1 MYRTLIIVLAS
12 TATLWGAADAQVA
25 GSVTG
30 NVNATLEHSRLPVD
44 PRTGRPLSRIEMMRA
59 QRAARLARRQ
69 TEQVAAED
77 ALAGA
82 GGPPPAAA
90 LNRDGLD
97 IAQTVEAP
105 TAPVAGEVEFAG
117 SPAPASIE
125 ARALAPTPPVL
136 EVQVAAPQPVIT
148 AAAPSAAIATA
159 SPRPIYE
166 PRTVIE
172 RERAA
177 PVAAAQRTAPREP
190 ISAEALPAPQA
201 AAQPPTPRTD
211 ASTSSVSGSAGIA
224 DWITVLLAS
233 LAIAGVILAARRVS
247 RRDAAA

>member
-1 MYRTLIIVLAS
+1 MYRTLIIALAS
-12 TATLWGAADAQVA
+12 TAALCGGADAQVA

-69 TEQVAAED
+69 AEQVAAED
-77 ALAGA
+77 ALADSD
-82 GGPPPAAA
+82 GPPIAAA

-97 IAQTVEAP
+97 TPQTVEAP
-105 TAPVAGEVEFAG
+105 TAPVAGGVEFAG
-117 SPAPASIE
+117 SPAPTTIE
-125 ARALAPTPPVL
+125 ARELAPVPPVPV
-136 EVQVAAPQPVIT
+136 VQVAAPQSVIT

-159 SPRPIYE
+159 SPRPVYE
-166 PRTVIE
+166 PRTVIN

-177 PVAAAQRTAPREP
+177 PVAAQRTAPREP
-190 ISAEALPAPQA
+190 ISTEALPAPQA
-201 AAQPPTPRTD
+201 APQPPTPRTD
-211 ASTSSVSGSAGIA
+211 ASTSSASESAGIA

-233 LAIAGVILAARRVS
+233 LAVAGAILAARRVS